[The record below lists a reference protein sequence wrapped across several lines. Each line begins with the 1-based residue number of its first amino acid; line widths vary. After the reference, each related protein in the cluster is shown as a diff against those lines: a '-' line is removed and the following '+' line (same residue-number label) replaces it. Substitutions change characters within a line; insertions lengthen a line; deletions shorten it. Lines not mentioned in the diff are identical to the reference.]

1 VIRRTGAL
9 FANLLLTGAV
19 VACSRGQ
26 AATSSVPTAVSTP
39 PPAALTIFAAASLA
53 GALDQ
58 VKPAYEASHPGTTLT
73 ISTDSS
79 AALETQIEQ
88 GAPADVFLSADATN
102 PQKLVDGAFAP
113 GSAVTFARNRLLVI
127 VPHGNPGG
135 ITSAADLAK
144 PGTRIIAAGDAV
156 PITTYANQLV
166 ANLAKVSGYPTDFAA
181 KYAANIV
188 TKVEN
193 VQAIVAQIQLGQ
205 GDAAIVYLTDAKA
218 VPLDTYGVP
227 DEANVLATYAGVV
240 VRASNAPVAAQAF
253 LEWLAGPDGQ
263 AILATFGFMPPT

>member
-1 VIRRTGAL
+1 VIRRAQVRPLLFLLAGAL
-9 FANLLLTGAV
+9 
-19 VACSRGQ
+19 VACSGGQ
-26 AATSSVPTAVSTP
+26 ATTSPSPTTVATP

-58 VKPAYEASHPGTTLT
+58 VKTAYEASNPGTTLT

-88 GAPADVFLSADATN
+88 GAPADVFLSADATS
-102 PQKLVDGAFAP
+102 PRRLVDAGMAA
-113 GSAVTFARNRLLVI
+113 GSAVTFARNRLLIV

-135 ITSAADLAK
+135 ITSPADLAK
-144 PGTRIIAAGDAV
+144 PGIRIIAAGDAV
-156 PITTYANQLV
+156 PITKYANQLV
-166 ANLAKVSGYPTDFAA
+166 ANLAKLSGYPADFAA

-193 VQAIVAQIQLGQ
+193 VNAIVAQIQLGQ
-205 GDAAIVYLTDAKA
+205 GDAAIVYVTDAKA

-240 VRASNAPVAAQAF
+240 VKASSAPVAARAF
-253 LEWLAGPDGQ
+253 LDWLAGRDGQ
-263 AILATFGFMPPT
+263 DVLATFGFMPPT